1 MGWVDLSLLIVLG
14 LSVAVGLWRGLV
26 YEVLALAGWLVAYLL
41 SPWLAPVVRGLL
53 PEERMGP
60 TLSHAAGLVLA
71 FVAILVVWSLVA
83 KLVRALIQA
92 SPLSWLD
99 RLGGGGFGAV
109 RGLFIGLLVALLVGM
124 TPLAQSEPWQGS
136 ALAPWLQ
143 SGLRVLHPLLPE
155 SVNKF
160 IPA

>member
-41 SPWLAPVVRGLL
+41 SPWLAPVLQGLL
-53 PEERMGP
+53 PEDRMGP
-60 TLSHAAGLVLA
+60 ALSHAAGLVLS
-71 FVAILVVWSLVA
+71 FIAILVVWSLVA

-109 RGLFIGLLVALLVGM
+109 RGLFIGLLVALLIGM
-124 TPLAQSEPWQGS
+124 TPLAQSEPWQAS

-155 SVNKF
+155 AVNKF

>member
-1 MGWVDLSLLIVLG
+1 MGWVDLSFLVVLG

-26 YEVLALAGWLVAYLL
+26 YEVLALGGWLVAYLL
-41 SPWLAPVVRGLL
+41 APWLAPVVQGWL

-60 TLSHAAGLVLA
+60 QLSGAAGLVLA
-71 FVAILVVWSLVA
+71 FIVILVVWSLVA
-83 KLVRALIQA
+83 RLVRALIQA

-124 TPLAQSEPWQGS
+124 TPLVTSEPWRAS

-143 SGLRVLHPLLPE
+143 SGLRVLQPLLPE

>member
-1 MGWVDLSLLIVLG
+1 MGWVDLSFLVVLG

-26 YEVLALAGWLVAYLL
+26 YEVLALGGWLVAYVL
-41 SPWLAPVVRGLL
+41 SPWLAPVVQGWL

-60 TLSHAAGLVLA
+60 QLSHAAGLVLA
-71 FVAILVVWSLVA
+71 FIVILVVWSLVA
-83 KLVRALIQA
+83 RLVRALIQA

-99 RLGGGGFGAV
+99 RLGGGGFGAL

-124 TPLAQSEPWQGS
+124 TPLVTSEPWRAS

-143 SGLRVLHPLLPE
+143 GGLRVLQPLLPE

>member
-1 MGWVDLSLLIVLG
+1 MGWIDLSFLIVLG
-14 LSVAVGLWRGLV
+14 LSIGVGLWRGLV

-41 SPWLAPVVRGLL
+41 SPWLAPVVQGLL
-53 PEERMGP
+53 PEGRMGP
-60 TLSHAAGLVLA
+60 ALSHAAGLVLA

-99 RLGGGGFGAV
+99 RLGGGGFGAL
-109 RGLFIGLLVALLVGM
+109 RGVFIGLLVALLVGM
-124 TPLAQSEPWQGS
+124 TPLVQSEPWKAS

-143 SGLRVLHPLLPE
+143 SGLRVLHPMLPE

>member
-1 MGWVDLSLLIVLG
+1 MSWVDLSLLTVLG

-41 SPWLAPVVRGLL
+41 SPWLAPMLQGML
-53 PEERMGP
+53 PEGRLGP
-60 TLSHAAGLVLA
+60 ALSHAAGLVLA

-99 RLGGGGFGAV
+99 RLGGGGFGAL

-124 TPLAQSEPWQGS
+124 TPLAQSEPWQDS
-136 ALAPWLQ
+136 ALAPWLR
-143 SGLRVLHPLLPE
+143 SGLRVLHPMLPE

>member
-1 MGWVDLSLLIVLG
+1 MGWVDLSFLVVLG

-26 YEVLALAGWLVAYLL
+26 YEVLALGGWLVAYVL
-41 SPWLAPVVRGLL
+41 SPWLAPVVQGWL

-60 TLSHAAGLVLA
+60 QLSHAAGLVLA
-71 FVAILVVWSLVA
+71 FIVVLVVWSLVA
-83 KLVRALIQA
+83 RLVRALIQA

-99 RLGGGGFGAV
+99 RLGGGGFGAL

-124 TPLAQSEPWQGS
+124 TPLVTSEPWRAS

-143 SGLRVLHPLLPE
+143 AGLRVLQPLLPE

>member
-1 MGWVDLSLLIVLG
+1 MGWVDLSFLAALG
-14 LSVAVGLWRGLV
+14 LSIAVGLWRGLV
-26 YEVLALAGWLVAYLL
+26 YEVLALGGWLVAYLL
-41 SPWLAPVVRGLL
+41 SPWLAPVVQGWL
-53 PEERMGP
+53 PEARLGP
-60 TLSHAAGLVLA
+60 QLSHAAGLVLA
-71 FVAILVVWSLVA
+71 FIVVLVVWSLVA
-83 KLVRALIQA
+83 RLIRALIQA

-99 RLGGGGFGAV
+99 RLGGGGFGAL

-124 TPLAQSEPWQGS
+124 TPLVSSEPWRDS

-143 SGLRVLHPLLPE
+143 AGLRVLHPLLPE

>member
-41 SPWLAPVVRGLL
+41 SPWLAPVLQGLL
-53 PEERMGP
+53 PEGRMGP
-60 TLSHAAGLVLA
+60 ALSHAAGLVLA
-71 FVAILVVWSLVA
+71 FIAILVVWSLVA

-99 RLGGGGFGAV
+99 RMGGGGFGAV

-124 TPLAQSEPWQGS
+124 TPLAQSEPWQAS
-136 ALAPWLQ
+136 SLAPWLQ
-143 SGLRVLHPLLPE
+143 GGLRVLHPLLPE

>member
-1 MGWVDLSLLIVLG
+1 MGWVDLSFLAVLG
-14 LSVAVGLWRGLV
+14 LSIAVGLWRGLV
-26 YEVLALAGWLVAYLL
+26 YEVLALGGWLVAYLL
-41 SPWLAPVVRGLL
+41 SPWLAPVVQGWL
-53 PEERMGP
+53 PEARLGP
-60 TLSHAAGLVLA
+60 PLSHAAGLVLA
-71 FVAILVVWSLVA
+71 FIVVLVVWSLVA
-83 KLVRALIQA
+83 RLIRALIQA

-99 RLGGGGFGAV
+99 RLGGGGFGAL

-124 TPLAQSEPWQGS
+124 TPLVSSEPWQAS

-143 SGLRVLHPLLPE
+143 AGLRVLHPLLPE